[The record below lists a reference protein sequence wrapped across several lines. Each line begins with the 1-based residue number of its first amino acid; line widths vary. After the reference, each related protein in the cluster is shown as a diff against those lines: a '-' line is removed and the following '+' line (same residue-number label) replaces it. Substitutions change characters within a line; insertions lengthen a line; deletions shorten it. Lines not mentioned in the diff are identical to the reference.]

1 MNQQILRKDK
11 YLNKMSVKEN
21 LNEIIERIED
31 AKVRSGRVDDVH
43 LLAVT
48 KTIDYA
54 LIDESIESGIRHI
67 GENKVQDLLK
77 RIDHY
82 GDSLKYHF
90 IGGLQRN
97 KVKDIIGKAYL
108 IHSVDSKRLADEI
121 QKRSESEDLV
131 QDILIQ
137 VNVSKEET
145 KSGVY
150 LEELDEFV
158 YNILE
163 LSNVKIR
170 GLMTMAPYEAEE
182 KELRQ
187 IFSKLKNAFDKIKN
201 QNYNEVS
208 MDYLSMGMTGD
219 YEIAIEEGANIVRIG
234 SGIYGERNY

>member
-1 MNQQILRKDK
+1 
-11 YLNKMSVKEN
+11 MSVKEN
-21 LNEIIERIED
+21 LNEIIEKIEK
-31 AKVRSGRVDDVH
+31 AKNKVGREDEVH

-48 KTIDYA
+48 KTIDYD
-54 LIDESIESGIRHI
+54 LIDQSIEWGVRHV

-77 RIDHY
+77 RMEHY
-82 GDSLKYHF
+82 GDELNYHF

-97 KVKDIIGKAYL
+97 KVKDIVGKVNL
-108 IHSVDSKRLADEI
+108 IHSIDSERLAKEV
-121 QKRSESEDLV
+121 QKRAGNVDLV
-131 QDILIQ
+131 QDVLIQ
-137 VNVSKEET
+137 VNISKEES
-145 KSGVY
+145 KSGIY
-150 LEELDEFV
+150 LEDLDEFV

-163 LSNVKIR
+163 LDKIRVR

-187 IFSKLKNAFDKIKN
+187 IFSKLYRAFEDIKKR
-201 QNYNEVS
+201 NYAELS

>member
-1 MNQQILRKDK
+1 M
-11 YLNKMSVKEN
+11 
-21 LNEIIERIED
+21 
-31 AKVRSGRVDDVH
+31 
-43 LLAVT
+43 
-48 KTIDYA
+48 
-54 LIDESIESGIRHI
+54 
-67 GENKVQDLLK
+67 
-77 RIDHY
+77 
-82 GDSLKYHF
+82 DS
-90 IGGLQRN
+90 N
-97 KVKDIIGKAYL
+97 
-108 IHSVDSKRLADEI
+108 RLAEEI
-121 QKRSESEDLV
+121 QKRSLGASII

>member
-1 MNQQILRKDK
+1 
-11 YLNKMSVKEN
+11 MSVKEN
-21 LNEIIERIED
+21 LNEVIENIEN
-31 AKVRSGRVDDVH
+31 AKKRSGRTDGVH

-48 KTIDYA
+48 KTIDYD
-54 LIDESIESGIRHI
+54 LIDESIEWGVRHV

-77 RIDHY
+77 RIEHY
-82 GDSLKYHF
+82 GDKLKYHF

-97 KVKDIIGKAYL
+97 KVKDIVGKVYL
-108 IHSVDSKRLADEI
+108 IHSVDSLRLAKEI
-121 QKRSESEDLV
+121 QKRAANENLI
-131 QDILIQ
+131 QDVLIQ

-163 LSNVKIR
+163 LNNIKIR
-170 GLMTMAPYEAEE
+170 GLMTMAPFDADEN
-182 KELRQ
+182 ELRQ
-187 IFSKLKNAFDKIKN
+187 IFRKLYDAFNDIKN
-201 QNYNEVS
+201 KNYDEVS

>member
-1 MNQQILRKDK
+1 
-11 YLNKMSVKEN
+11 MSVKEN
-21 LNEIIERIED
+21 LNEVIENIEN
-31 AKVRSGRVDDVH
+31 AKKRSGRTDDVH

-48 KTIDYA
+48 KTIDYD
-54 LIDESIESGIRHI
+54 LIDESIEWGVRHV

-77 RIDHY
+77 RIEHY
-82 GDSLKYHF
+82 GDKLKYHF

-97 KVKDIIGKAYL
+97 KVKDIVGKVYL
-108 IHSVDSKRLADEI
+108 IHSVDSLRLAKEI
-121 QKRSESEDLV
+121 QKRAANENLI
-131 QDILIQ
+131 QDVLIQ

-163 LSNVKIR
+163 LNNIKIR
-170 GLMTMAPYEAEE
+170 GLMTMAPFDADEN
-182 KELRQ
+182 ELRQ
-187 IFSKLKNAFDKIKN
+187 IFRKLYDAFNDIKN
-201 QNYNEVS
+201 KNYDEVS

>member
-1 MNQQILRKDK
+1 
-11 YLNKMSVKEN
+11 MSVKEN
-21 LNEIIERIED
+21 LNEVIENIEN
-31 AKVRSGRVDDVH
+31 AKKRSGRTDDVH

-48 KTIDYA
+48 KTIDYD
-54 LIDESIESGIRHI
+54 LIDESIEWGVRHV

-77 RIDHY
+77 RIEHY
-82 GDSLKYHF
+82 GDKLNYHF

-97 KVKDIIGKAYL
+97 KVKDIVGKVYL
-108 IHSVDSKRLADEI
+108 IHSVDSLRLAKEI
-121 QKRSESEDLV
+121 QKRAANENLI
-131 QDILIQ
+131 QDVLIQ

-163 LSNVKIR
+163 LNNIKIR
-170 GLMTMAPYEAEE
+170 GLMTMAPFDADEN
-182 KELRQ
+182 ELRQ
-187 IFSKLKNAFDKIKN
+187 IFRKLYDAFNDIKN
-201 QNYNEVS
+201 KNYDEVS